1 MSKAEWDHI
10 RTGVRN
16 FFFSRNT
23 SDRLLKEKKKLINEL
38 SVLKKDDIL
47 PKPPE
52 PPKKLTLWM
61 KIKKVLMG

>member
-1 MSKAEWDHI
+1 MKKKVLKELE
-10 RTGVRN
+10 
-16 FFFSRNT
+16 
-23 SDRLLKEKKKLINEL
+23 LLGNDVVNGPKQLEKEKKKLINEL